1 MPEDVLAQFKMNPEK
16 YRDKFFETVLENP
29 TKNPAWLKGGKTLN
43 EVDLEVKFQE
53 MTGLKPTEKI
63 IDLTINAPTE
73 EQVLFTLERRAEEKP
88 IVSPEQ
94 RKYTKA
100 RES

>member
-1 MPEDVLAQFKMNPEK
+1 MPEDVLAQFKMNPENIEIN
-16 YRDKFFETVLENP
+16 FETVLENP

-63 IDLTINAPTE
+63 ID
-73 EQVLFTLERRAEEKP
+73 
-88 IVSPEQ
+88 
-94 RKYTKA
+94 
-100 RES
+100 